1 MRDLT
6 SFMFSCLGG
15 KSQLRVPAAVLVS
28 ASCFPEEGTVGDG
41 AGAGAAVPG
50 SGAEAAVR
58 GCRGCRHVRA
68 LTSDGGGV
76 FLATFAVAHHF
87 SFVACPRSED
97 REVSFPF
104 TQEKADGGIA
114 AWSAWAMQ
122 GGRTRIARMGACCL
136 RAAA

>member
-6 SFMFSCLGG
+6 SYMFSCLGG
-15 KSQLRVPAAVLVS
+15 KSQLREPAAVLVS

-58 GCRGCRHVRA
+58 GCRHVRA

-87 SFVACPRSED
+87 VVRRMSSF
-97 REVSFPF
+97 
-104 TQEKADGGIA
+104 
-114 AWSAWAMQ
+114 
-122 GGRTRIARMGACCL
+122 
-136 RAAA
+136 

>member
-6 SFMFSCLGG
+6 SYMFSCLGG

-28 ASCFPEEGTVGDG
+28 ASCFSEAGTVGEC

-68 LTSDGGGV
+68 STSAGGGV
-76 FLATFAVAHHF
+76 FLATFAVAHNF
-87 SFVACPRSED
+87 AVRRMPSF
-97 REVSFPF
+97 
-104 TQEKADGGIA
+104 
-114 AWSAWAMQ
+114 
-122 GGRTRIARMGACCL
+122 
-136 RAAA
+136 